1 MSPALGAASR
11 IRVGA
16 APELPARARL
26 AGRVPDGEAV
36 HLTVALS
43 SQDPSGLAA
52 EVRAVSTPGSP
63 LYRHY
68 LSVTEFARRYGAGER
83 RLDAVRS
90 NLAADGLTVGAPESN
105 GLSVPVS
112 GPAGDVQR
120 AFATS
125 LTRVTLA
132 GGRAARVNIS
142 APTVPGA
149 IAPDVEAVI
158 GLSTLEAVRPA
169 GLATPRAS
177 PTRTFAAAPARSPP
191 SRPQVVTG
199 GPQPCAPA
207 TGAAGTAPGG
217 YTTDEVADAYGF
229 PGLYAGGDFGQGQSV
244 ALYESIPYDPQDIAA
259 FQSCY
264 GTGATVQEL
273 PVDGGPGPYVP
284 GSTDDTEPAL
294 DIEQV
299 IGLAP
304 HAQVLVYAG
313 PNTGQGE
320 YDTDAAM
327 ISGDAAKTV
336 SISYG
341 ACEAI
346 DGVSYIKAEAQLWQ
360 EAAVQGQSVL
370 AAAGDTGSAECYRE
384 DPSNVAVNQ
393 LDPSTQPDVTSVG
406 GTLIYTSTSSSSSAL
421 WTPGAPLDEAVW
433 NDGNGGTYTA
443 GPAATGGGI
452 SAVWPM
458 PSYQT
463 GALGSLG
470 VINGISSGSPCNAP
484 AQRAAYCREVPDVSA
499 LADPAHGYVVYLNGQ
514 SGTAR
519 SGWTT
524 EGGTSAATPLW
535 AALMALTD
543 ALPSCRGLT
552 VGLANPELYD
562 LASLNYAQYF
572 RDIALASP
580 LTGAAN
586 NDALGSTGGLY
597 PVTGGYDMTTGLGV
611 PNAAQLAAGMCALRA
626 PVYTVTFSPV
636 APQISPLRRRLTL
649 KLHAVDS
656 GAVPLTYAATGLPAG
671 LGINQSTG
679 VISGTPTH
687 LGTSAVDVYA
697 GDNDAN
703 SSSVGFSWAIL
714 RAGRPKSSGVALTGA
729 GRGHA
734 RLRFTIH
741 AGLLAP
747 PLKALA
753 VTLPRGL
760 SFASGHSLARGLLV
774 EVGTRRVRHGATLR
788 RGVLT
793 VTLRHAA
800 ASVFVSVGGPALLT
814 SSTLASRVRRHRT
827 SWARIGLRAIDAER
841 HLTRSAVWL
850 RLRR

>member
-1 MSPALGAASR
+1 VSPARAAGSR
-11 IRVGA
+11 VRVGS
-16 APELPARARL
+16 APELPSTARL
-26 AGRVPDGEAV
+26 ARPVPGGEAL

-43 SQDPSGLAA
+43 SQDPGGLAA

-63 LYRHY
+63 LYRRY
-68 LSVTEFARRYGAGER
+68 LSVTEFARRFGAGER
-83 RLDAVRS
+83 RLDAVRG
-90 NLAADGLTVGAPESN
+90 NLAAHGLTVGVPEPN

-125 LTRVTLA
+125 LAQVKLA
-132 GGRAARVNIS
+132 GGRAARVNTS
-142 APTVPGA
+142 APTMPAA
-149 IAPDVEAVI
+149 IAPDVEAVL
-158 GLSTLEAVRPA
+158 GLSTLAAVRPA

-177 PTRTFAAAPARSPP
+177 RTRAAAAPARSRQ

-199 GPQPCAPA
+199 GPQPCAAA
-207 TGAAGTAPGG
+207 TTAGGTAPGG

-229 PGLYAGGDFGQGQSV
+229 SGLYAGGDFGQGQSV

-304 HAQVLVYAG
+304 HARVLVYGG

-320 YDTDAAM
+320 YDTDSAM

-384 DPSNVAVNQ
+384 DPSNGAVNQ

-406 GTLIYTSTSSSSSAL
+406 GTLIYTSSSSSSSAV

-433 NDGNGGTYTA
+433 NDGNTGTYTA
-443 GPAATGGGI
+443 GPGATGGGI

-463 GALGSLG
+463 DALGSLG
-470 VINGISSGSPCNAP
+470 VINGVSSGMPCNAP
-484 AQRAAYCREVPDVSA
+484 AQRVAYCREVPDVSA

-514 SGTAR
+514 RATAR

-535 AALMALTD
+535 AAIMALTD

-552 VGLANPELYD
+552 VGLANPELYG
-562 LASLNYAQYF
+562 LASLNYTQYF
-572 RDIALASP
+572 RDVVLASP

-597 PVTGGYDMTTGLGV
+597 PVTGGYDMATGLGV

-626 PVYTVTFSPV
+626 PVYRVTFSPIATQV
-636 APQISPLRRRLTL
+636 SPLRRRLTL

-656 GAVPLTYAATGLPAG
+656 DGVPLTYAATGLPPG

-679 VISGTPTH
+679 VISGTPSR
-687 LGTSAVDVYA
+687 LGTSAVNVYA
-697 GDNDAN
+697 GDGDAN

-729 GRGHA
+729 GHGHA

-747 PLKALA
+747 PLKAVA

-760 SFASGHSLARGLLV
+760 RFTSGRSLVRGLLV
-774 EVGTRRVRHGATLR
+774 EVGKRRVRHGATLR

-800 ASVFVSVGGPALLT
+800 ASVFVSVGGPALRT
-814 SSTLASRVRRHRT
+814 SSTLASQVRRRRT
-827 SWARIGLRAIDAER
+827 TWVRIGLRAIDSER
-841 HLTRSAVWL
+841 HLTRYGVWL